1 MELHKFVKSVSFLT
15 ILIIASMPGIVGPML
30 NIGQWEGPQRQLQDL
45 LIVGI
50 PSVLIS
56 VYVGYK
62 LIFLL
67 GIKKFQNRKPFGA
80 SLVIFIM
87 TFIACV
93 CAWVICQELGLII
106 QKLFGIGYVSQGWLD
121 GLIGLPILIW
131 FSLIPCL
138 VAALANSLISLLFM
152 KIIK

>member
-1 MELHKFVKSVSFLT
+1 MELHKLIKSVSFLT
-15 ILIIASMPGIVGPML
+15 ILVMASIPGIIGPLL
-30 NIGQWEGPQRQLQDL
+30 NISQWGGQPTPLQDL

-50 PSVLIS
+50 PTVLIS
-56 VYVGYK
+56 VYIGYK

-106 QKLFGIGYVSQGWLD
+106 QKLFGIGYVSQSWLD

-131 FSLIPCL
+131 FSIIPCL
-138 VAALANSLISLLFM
+138 IAAFANSLVSFIFLKS
-152 KIIK
+152 